1 VMSQRIGFRRHY
13 RMAPWSDSVE
23 VHWGDGCQVYV
34 TPVGGDEV
42 CVAAITGKRGVHF
55 EEVLGQFPWLLRRLA
70 EKETFGRERG
80 AVTTT
85 RRLDRVT
92 RGNVALVGD
101 ASGSV
106 DAITGE
112 GLALGF
118 RQALLLADALGNDDL
133 AHYEA
138 GYASIVQ
145 LPRRMAAIMAAM
157 DRSERLR
164 DCILRTLAVHPELF
178 ARTLRVHVGELTPM
192 RFLVVDGLRL
202 VSGLFMSG
210 ISMVNQPA

>member
-1 VMSQRIGFRRHY
+1 
-13 RMAPWSDSVE
+13 
-23 VHWGDGCQVYV
+23 
-34 TPVGGDEV
+34 
-42 CVAAITGKRGVHF
+42 
-55 EEVLGQFPWLLRRLA
+55 
-70 EKETFGRERG
+70 
-80 AVTTT
+80 
-85 RRLDRVT
+85 VT

-118 RQALLLADALGNDDL
+118 RQALLLAEALGNDDL

-138 GYASIVQ
+138 GYARIVQ
-145 LPRRMAAIMAAM
+145 LPRRMAAIMVAM

-164 DCILRTLAVHPELF
+164 DCILCTLAVHPELF
-178 ARTLRVHVGELTPM
+178 ARTLRVHVGELTPA
-192 RFLVVDGLRL
+192 RFLAVDGLRL
-202 VSGLFMSG
+202 VSGLLMSG